1 MTLRSSTVRP
11 PRRRSRG
18 RQILRLLLA
27 LTAVAVVFAVGVAL
41 GQALE
46 DRPEPG
52 QPVTDVSTI
61 EPWTQTG
68 QVTVTVTQ
76 TEP

>member
-1 MTLRSSTVRP
+1 MTLRSSTARP
-11 PRRRSRG
+11 PRRRRRG
-18 RQILRLLLA
+18 RQIRGILVGIA
-27 LTAVAVVFAVGVAL
+27 AAAVVFAVGVAL

-46 DRPEPG
+46 DRPEPS
-52 QPVTDVSTI
+52 QPVTEVSTI
-61 EPWTQTG
+61 QPWTQTG

>member
-1 MTLRSSTVRP
+1 MTLRSSTRP

-18 RQILRLLLA
+18 RQILLIVLGI
-27 LTAVAVVFAVGVAL
+27 AVTAVVFALGVAL
-41 GQALE
+41 GQALD

-61 EPWTQTG
+61 QPWTQTG
-68 QVTVTVTQ
+68 QATVTVTQ
-76 TEP
+76 TES

>member
-1 MTLRSSTVRP
+1 VTLRSSTARP
-11 PRRRSRG
+11 PRRRRRG
-18 RQILRLLLA
+18 RQILGILVGFA
-27 LTAVAVVFAVGVAL
+27 AAAVVFAVGVAL

-46 DRPEPG
+46 DRPEPS
-52 QPVTDVSTI
+52 QPVTEVSTI
-61 EPWTQTG
+61 QPWTQTG

>member
-1 MTLRSSTVRP
+1 MTHRSSTRP

-18 RQILRLLLA
+18 RQILLILLGIA
-27 LTAVAVVFAVGVAL
+27 AAAVVFALGVAV

-61 EPWTQTG
+61 QPWTQTG
-68 QVTVTVTQ
+68 QATVTVTR
-76 TEP
+76 TES

>member
-1 MTLRSSTVRP
+1 MTARSSTRP
-11 PRRRSRG
+11 PRRRTRG
-18 RQILRLLLA
+18 RRILLILLGIA
-27 LTAVAVVFAVGVAL
+27 AAAVVFALGVAM

-61 EPWTQTG
+61 QPWTQTG
-68 QVTVTVTQ
+68 QATVTVTR
-76 TEP
+76 TES

>member
-1 MTLRSSTVRP
+1 MTLRPSTRT

-18 RQILRLLLA
+18 RQILLILLGIA
-27 LTAVAVVFAVGVAL
+27 ATAFVFALGVAM

-68 QVTVTVTQ
+68 QATVTVTQ
-76 TEP
+76 TES

>member
-1 MTLRSSTVRP
+1 L
-11 PRRRSRG
+11 G
-18 RQILRLLLA
+18 IA
-27 LTAVAVVFAVGVAL
+27 AVAVVFALGVAM

-61 EPWTQTG
+61 QPWTQTG
-68 QVTVTVTQ
+68 QATVTVTQ
-76 TEP
+76 TES

>member
-1 MTLRSSTVRP
+1 MTLRSSTARP
-11 PRRRSRG
+11 PRRRRRG
-18 RQILRLLLA
+18 RQILGILA
-27 LTAVAVVFAVGVAL
+27 GIAAAAVVFAVGVAL

-46 DRPEPG
+46 DRPEPS
-52 QPVTDVSTI
+52 QPVTEVSTI
-61 EPWTQTG
+61 QPWTQTG

>member
-1 MTLRSSTVRP
+1 MTLRSSTRP

-18 RQILRLLLA
+18 RRILLILLGIA
-27 LTAVAVVFAVGVAL
+27 ATAVVFALGVAL

-52 QPVTDVSTI
+52 KPVTDVSTI
-61 EPWTQTG
+61 QPWTQTG
-68 QVTVTVTQ
+68 QATVTVTQ
-76 TEP
+76 TES